1 MRCVVDASVACKWLR
16 WEESSELARRLL
28 QEEHQLHA
36 PRFLALE
43 LSNALWNKAGKGAF
57 DFARASALAESIPD
71 MGVQW
76 EDEHPFCPAAVRLG
90 LELEHPVYD
99 CFYFVLAEHLG
110 IRMVTEDR
118 GFLRA
123 LKKRGR
129 DGVAVR
135 LRDIEQE
142 LGAPS
147 APH

>member
-16 WEESSELARRLL
+16 WEEDSELARRLL
-28 QEEHQLHA
+28 QDEHQLHA

-43 LSNALWNKAGKGAF
+43 LSNALWDKAGKGAF
-57 DFARASALAESIPD
+57 DSTRASALAEGIPD

-76 EDEHPFCPAAVRLG
+76 EDDFPLCPAAVRLG

-99 CFYFVLAEHLG
+99 CFYFVLAERLG
-110 IRMVTEDR
+110 IRMVTEDQK
-118 GFLRA
+118 FLRA
-123 LKKRGR
+123 LKKHGR

-147 APH
+147 VLH